1 MRNEPNLRIEQYRDN
16 SHPGYVSDPG
26 KNWGSFLIPG
36 KYGLLRVL
44 SSGLCEPGNQ
54 SALNWEHVSV
64 SYPDRTPSWEDM
76 DKIKKMF
83 WRDDETVVQ
92 FHPRESVK
100 INNHEFC
107 LHLWKM
113 ADTEYVLPPSIL
125 VGL

>member
-16 SHPGYVSDPG
+16 SHPQYASPAG
-26 KNWGSFLIPG
+26 KNYGAFAIPG
-36 KYGLLRVL
+36 KFGMLRVL
-44 SSGLCEPGNQ
+44 SSGLCDENPY
-54 SALNWEHVSV
+54 AFNWEHVSV
-64 SYPDRTPSWEDM
+64 SYADRTPTWEDM

-100 INNHEFC
+100 INNHPYC

-113 ADTEYVLPPSIL
+113 AATEFDLPPSIL